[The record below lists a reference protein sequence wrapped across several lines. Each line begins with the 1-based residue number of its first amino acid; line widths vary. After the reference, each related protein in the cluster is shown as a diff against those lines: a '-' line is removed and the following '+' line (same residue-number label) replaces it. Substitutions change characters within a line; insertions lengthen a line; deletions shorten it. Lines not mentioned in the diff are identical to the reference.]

1 MLQRLRITS
10 RRTAPFFSFTTTKST
25 HQFQASRFRFYST
38 MAQQSTSF
46 KLGMCQLAV
55 TTDKATNINN
65 AIQSITAAVN
75 QGAQLVVLP
84 GM

>member
-1 MLQRLRITS
+1 MLQRLRIS
-10 RRTAPFFSFTTTKST
+10 RRTAPFFSFTTKST